1 MSIIIKNIPLSEF
14 DLSLSEIR
22 FMHYGRALKVEKS
35 MQVNGQLQ
43 PVVARAYNG
52 FYQLIDGFKR
62 FYAAEILMMDSLESR
77 VLDISLAQAK
87 VLLLSYNRTLQTM
100 EIWEEALILQDLQK
114 THNMDQKQLAKL
126 TGRSRSWVS
135 RRLSLIGKIDPE
147 VAADIR
153 MGALSGSHARVLMK
167 LPRGNQATV
176 ARTIIDCGLST
187 RQSDLVVRVW
197 LDTEDPVRQEYI
209 LENPDVALRQ
219 GWEYEEFPYDARL
232 SCFGNELS
240 SFTGDMIEAIHFI
253 LAHLND
259 ERMGQLSQSEKVI
272 INPYLQQ
279 ALQYCKKFT
288 EAISHLQ
295 VPKPS
300 HEHEE

>member
-1 MSIIIKNIPLSEF
+1 MSIIIKKIPLIEF

-22 FMHYGRALKVEKS
+22 IMHYGRALKVEKS

-43 PVVARAYNG
+43 PVVARSCNG
-52 FYQLIDGFKR
+52 AYQLIDGFKR
-62 FYAAEILMMDSLESR
+62 FYAAEILMMDSLECR

-87 VLLLSYNRTLQTM
+87 ILVLSYNRTAQTM

-114 THNMDQKQLAKL
+114 THDMDQKQLAKL

-147 VAADIR
+147 VAADIQ

-167 LPRGNQATV
+167 LPRGNQQEV

-187 RQSDLVVRVW
+187 RQSDLVVQAW
-197 LDTEDPVRQEYI
+197 LNAEDATRREYI
-209 LENPDVALRQ
+209 LEHPELVIRNQAYD
-219 GWEYEEFPYDARL
+219 EHPYDARL
-232 SCFGNELS
+232 SSYGNELS
-240 SFTGDMIEAIHFI
+240 SFTGDMIEAVHFI
-253 LAHLND
+253 LAHLSD
-259 ERMGQLSQSEKVI
+259 DRMGQLSQSEKVI
-272 INPYLQQ
+272 IIPYLHK
-279 ALQYCKKFT
+279 ASQYCKKLI
-288 EAISHLQ
+288 ESISHLQ
-295 VPKPS
+295 LPKPS